1 MRDRSCFSLWWLL
14 SSLPP
19 NISSSLCCCCVLLLC
34 AANSPLCVVTGG
46 RTHTASEPFS
56 PPPRGRPSALCDV
69 SHSVLRQQHQPD
81 GQRWCCWSSKPRPQ
95 LGSGCVR
102 STHKHTRMPH
112 PKFSLQ
118 KKNTFS
124 ELPHPFVLLPV
135 MTANQRPLV
144 IAVHI
149 VTSQWHHLDSWLHST
164 TN

>member
-1 MRDRSCFSLWWLL
+1 MRDHSCFSLWWLL
-14 SSLPP
+14 SVSHQISLA
-19 NISSSLCCCCVLLLC
+19 SCVAVAC
-34 AANSPLCVVTGG
+34 AANSQLCVVTGG

-56 PPPRGRPSALCDV
+56 PPPNGRPSALCDV

-95 LGSGCVR
+95 LDSGCVR
-102 STHKHTRMPH
+102 STHKHTRTPH

-118 KKNTFS
+118 KKPPSLNFLTPLS
-124 ELPHPFVLLPV
+124 YYL
-135 MTANQRPLV
+135 TANQRPLV

-149 VTSQWHHLDSWLHST
+149 VNPKWHHLDSWLRST